1 MADQRYFQPEIET
14 MPVEEL
20 RALQLDRLKAQLER
34 IYHTNSWY
42 HTHFDQAGVKP
53 SHIRHLDDICKLPIL
68 EKKTVRDAYP
78 MKMVCTPRHQLLE
91 MHSTSGTTGKSVL
104 MFATR
109 KDLDLWADLNARELW
124 MVGLRPGDSLLNA
137 YGYGLPT
144 GGFGFHYGAHKIGM
158 LAIPTSSGQA
168 ERQVELLYD
177 LGVTA
182 FCMTPSFALYCGQK
196 ALEKGLDMRNA
207 PCKIGLFGAEPWT
220 WETRLKIE
228 QLFGIT
234 AYDEY
239 GMTEFLGPGQT
250 CECDARDRDHGMHAW
265 ADAFLCECIDPA
277 TGEPV
282 ADGHSGELVW
292 TSLAFEG
299 TPFIRYRSR
308 DLSALTWNPCS
319 CGRTHPRIA
328 AIKGRSDDAVS
339 ISGLIVFPSQ
349 VEAALLR
356 FDEMG
361 ANFRMILDTDARQ
374 MDYFTLKVE
383 LKNAAQLADL
393 CLCRDLV
400 ARMHHEVQT
409 TTGVNPKEVELV
421 APDSLPRVTTGEGKT
436 ASARVEDRRKK

>member
-14 MPVEEL
+14 MQVEKL
-20 RALQLDRLKAQLER
+20 KALQLERLKAQIER
-34 IYHTNSWY
+34 VYHTNDWY
-42 HTHFDQAGVKP
+42 RAHFDQGGVKP
-53 SHIRHLDDICKLPIL
+53 SDIRHLEDIRKLPFL

-78 MKMVCTPRHQLLE
+78 MKMVCTPLQQLLE
-91 MHSTSGTTGKSVL
+91 MHSTSGTTGKPVL

-109 KDLDLWADLNARELW
+109 NDLDLWADLNARELW

-144 GGFGFHYGAHKIGM
+144 GGFGFHYGAHKIGV

-196 ALEKGLDMRNA
+196 AMEKGLDMRKA

-220 WETRLKIE
+220 WETRQKIE

-234 AYDEY
+234 AYDEF

-250 CECDARDRDHGMHAW
+250 CECEVRDRMCGMHAW
-265 ADAFLCECIDPA
+265 GDAFLCECIDPD
-277 TGEPV
+277 TGDPV
-282 ADGHSGELVW
+282 ADGQPGELVW
-292 TSLAFEG
+292 TALAFEA

-308 DLSALTWNPCS
+308 DLSVLTWESCG

-339 ISGLIVFPSQ
+339 ISGFIVFPSQ
-349 VEAALLR
+349 VESALLR

-361 ANFRMILDTDARQ
+361 ANFRMILDTDPRQ

-383 LKNAAQLADL
+383 LKDAALLANADT
-393 CLCRDLV
+393 CRDL
-400 ARMHHEVQT
+400 ASRMRDSVRT
-409 TTGVNPKEVELV
+409 TAGVSPKEVEFV

-436 ASARVEDRRKK
+436 ASARVEDRRRK